1 MRNMTL
7 DQICIILCRP
17 DEERNIGSACR
28 AMKNMGITHLR
39 IIGDKNSY
47 DENKVKTLALHAFDI
62 WENAQFFSSVSEAVS
77 DCVIAAGT
85 TRRRGKKRKEW
96 LVYPQEFAKQV
107 KPIKKGSIAILFG
120 NERTGLTD
128 EELQDCTVGITIA
141 TSKDFPSLNLSHAV
155 QIICYELAQST
166 NVQFTGYTPVSLE
179 RIHKTSKCIVDNL
192 ENIGFFKIA
201 GKMEMQ
207 RFWKD
212 ILARAAISEGEAKY
226 LEKIFNKTM
235 GFFQKKDEK

>member
-1 MRNMTL
+1 MNL

-39 IIGDKNSY
+39 IVGDKKVY

-62 WENAQFFSSVSEAVS
+62 WENAQFFASVAEAVS
-77 DCVIAAGT
+77 DCTIAAGT

-96 LVYPQEFAKQV
+96 LMYPQEFV
-107 KPIKKGSIAILFG
+107 NHLEIIKKGSIAILFG

-128 EELQDCTVGITIA
+128 EELQECNLGITIP

-155 QIICYELAQST
+155 QIMCYEIAKSK
-166 NVQFTGYTPVSLE
+166 NKQFTGYSPVSLE
-179 RIHKTSKCIVDNL
+179 RIQTTSTCIVDNL
-192 ENIGFFKIA
+192 ENMGFFKIA
-201 GKMEMQ
+201 GKTEMQ

-212 ILARAAISEGEAKY
+212 ILSRAAISEGEAKY
-226 LEKIFNKTM
+226 LEKIFNKTY
-235 GFFQKKDEK
+235 GFFQKKGKD